1 MPHPVEQFL
10 GFGDPRS
17 LGDRRRRLDSSEACS
32 AQLLYLPD
40 KDQGSPQSNM
50 EGGGKERERERK
62 KTIHHR

>member
-32 AQLLYLPD
+32 AQLLCLPD
-40 KDQGSPQSNM
+40 EDQGSPQSNM
-50 EGGGKERERERK
+50 EGGGKEREREK